1 MEMKHEESYPPEY
14 QRQVRY
20 QFESFCRKV
29 IHSERCDY
37 LRQFLR
43 RTERETNFSALPE
56 ASLNRMA
63 CAEDWSMGPYT
74 FYVHNY
80 SVPIE
85 DEHLIDALLEFN
97 DMERSILLLSY
108 SISLTDKAVGELLNI
123 SHSRVSRYKAKL
135 LKELRKKME
144 E

>member
-1 MEMKHEESYPPEY
+1 METKHEETYSPEY

-43 RTERETNFSALPE
+43 RTEHETNFSALPE
-56 ASLNRMA
+56 ASLSRME
-63 CAEDWSMGPYT
+63 CADDWSMGPYT
-74 FYVHNY
+74 FYVHGY

-85 DEHLIDALLEFN
+85 DERLIDALLEFS
-97 DMERSILLLSY
+97 DMDRSILLLSY
-108 SISLTDKAVGELLNI
+108 SV
-123 SHSRVSRYKAKL
+123 
-135 LKELRKKME
+135 
-144 E
+144 

>member
-1 MEMKHEESYPPEY
+1 METKHEEIYSPEY

-37 LRQFLR
+37 LRHILR
-43 RTERETNFSALPE
+43 RMEHETNFSALPE
-56 ASLNRMA
+56 AVLGSMGHE
-63 CAEDWSMGPYT
+63 EDWVKAPYI
-74 FYVHNY
+74 FYACGY

-85 DEHLIDALLEFN
+85 DERLIDALLEFD

-108 SISLTDKAVGELLNI
+108 SVNLTDKAVGELLHI
-123 SHSRVSRYKAKL
+123 SRSRIRRYKDKL
-135 LKELRKKME
+135 LTELQKKMKE
-144 E
+144 